1 MTIPIP
7 SMPERPLQ
15 YIKAIS
21 NSNLPGTTRAVCWA
35 IASFANNHTGRA
47 FPSLAMLSK
56 ATTLSKA
63 VISKHTALAESQGYL
78 HKQKRFNNSLIYFI
92 TIPMSDEQLL
102 ATASANESW
111 DPVQDGPSPE
121 ADGSDEPLD
130 AP

>member
-21 NSNLPGTTRAVCWA
+21 NSDLPGTTRAVCWA
-35 IASFANNHTGRA
+35 IASFANNTTGKA

-63 VISKHTALAESQGYL
+63 VISKHTALAESKGYL

-92 TIPMSDEQLL
+92 TVPMSDEQLF
-102 ATASANESW
+102 AAASANEASK
-111 DPVQDGPSPE
+111 PGEDGSRPE
-121 ADGSDEPLD
+121 ATTSNEALGAL
-130 AP
+130 